1 MKKSNHLKIA
11 ILIIFFLIFFSFLFA
26 EEQNSERPKIGLVLS
41 GGGAKGIAHI
51 GVLKVLEEAGLE
63 VDFITGTSFGSI
75 IGGLY
80 AIGYSAAEL
89 EKIILEQDWDELI
102 FDKIS
107 RRNISLNEK
116 DENEKYAVSFPINE
130 GKISL
135 PKGLVAG
142 QKISA
147 LIAKLTISV
156 HHIEDFNNLPIPFLC
171 IATDIE
177 NGKVVILDEG
187 YLPDAIRASMSI
199 PSAFAPIEIEG
210 QLLVDGGLIRNFPV
224 SDIKKMGA
232 DIVIGVDVSAPLY
245 TKKELKSLVKIME
258 QSISFQGSI
267 ATQEERKLCDILISP
282 DIDEYNIMDF
292 EDADSLIFRGE
303 RAARKFL
310 PQLSALADSL
320 KHFPQKIKMI
330 PITSI
335 DSLFVKK
342 IYIQGLRKVSKNLV
356 RGKLQLKLNTWV
368 TPDELEK
375 AIERIYGSNFFR
387 RVTYKLE
394 PVSNGIKLFVRV
406 VEKTTNYFNVGIH
419 YDNDLKSSLL
429 LNTTFRNVFAQGS
442 KLSIDLKLSENL
454 RFTSSYF
461 IYTGW
466 KPGFGF
472 GMKLWREDFEVPIFQ
487 ETGIQQAIFEYT
499 SSGIGC
505 ELQTIFSNA
514 FTLGGGI
521 QVENVRLEPVI
532 IPESWPQIKETIN
545 YLNIR
550 TYINI
555 ATYDRSFFPR
565 KGMKLFVEVKS
576 IQEIAKEEKR
586 HEPIEFYIL
595 RFTKIEQL
603 AKNLS
608 IIGSF
613 SCGSLQT
620 RTEEFPGDALFYLG
634 GFPVPRKG
642 LLPFI
647 GFEFMSIVA
656 KNVSVFA
663 AGMQYEPWK
672 GKFITINGNL
682 AKVGEQFSDL
692 YKENH
697 DYKGFG
703 ITFGIKTPIGP
714 MEFSLMKGSESKDI
728 ISYVNIGYPF

>member
-1 MKKSNHLKIA
+1 MMKESNQIKIA
-11 ILIIFFLIFFSFLFA
+11 ILIIFLLIFFSFLFA
-26 EEQNSERPKIGLVLS
+26 EEQNLERPKIGLVLS

-51 GVLKVLEEAGLE
+51 GVLKVLEEAGIE
-63 VDFITGTSFGSI
+63 VDFITGTSMGSI

-89 EKIILEQDWDELI
+89 EKIILEQDWNELI
-102 FDKIS
+102 YDRIS
-107 RRNISLNEK
+107 RRNISLTEK
-116 DENEKYAVSFPINE
+116 DEREKYAASFPISE
-130 GKISL
+130 GKIGL

-147 LIAKLTISV
+147 LISKLTISV

-258 QSISFQGSI
+258 QSMSFQGSI

-292 EDADSLIFRGE
+292 ENADSLIIRGE

-320 KHFPQKIKMI
+320 KHFPQKTKMI

-335 DSLFVKK
+335 DSLFVTK

-356 RGKLQLKLNTWV
+356 RGKLQLKKNSWI

-375 AIERIYGSNFFR
+375 AIERVYGSNFFR

-406 VEKTTNYFNVGIH
+406 VEKTTDYFNVNIH
-419 YDNDLKSSLL
+419 YDSDMKSALL
-429 LNTTFRNVFAQGS
+429 LNTTFRNLFVQGS
-442 KLSIDLKLSENL
+442 KLSVNLELSDNL
-454 RFTSSYF
+454 RFNSSYF

-466 KPGFGF
+466 KPGIGF
-472 GMKLWREDFEVPIFQ
+472 GLKLWREDFEVPIFQ

-499 SSGIGC
+499 TSGIGW
-505 ELQTIFSNA
+505 ELQTIFSNSSA
-514 FTLGGGI
+514 FGGI
-521 QVENVRLEPVI
+521 LEFEHTMLDPVI
-532 IPESWPQIKETIN
+532 VPETWPRERSELN
-545 YLNIR
+545 YFNIR
-550 TYINI
+550 GFINI
-555 ATYDRSFFPR
+555 DRLDRSIYPR
-565 KGMKLFVEVKS
+565 KGIELYAEAKY
-576 IQEIAKEEKR
+576 IQEIEKEEKR
-586 HEPIEFYIL
+586 HEPVEFCVFL
-595 RFTKIEQL
+595 LTKIEQL
-603 AKNLS
+603 TKKISL
-608 IIGSF
+608 IGSIYG
-613 SCGSLQT
+613 GSVNGD
-620 RTEEFPGDALFYLG
+620 EIPGDALFYLG
-634 GFPVPRKG
+634 GFNYHQKG
-642 LLPFI
+642 LLPFVGYKFMALSAPNAI
-647 GFEFMSIVA
+647 ALSTGLQFEA
-656 KNVSVFA
+656 
-663 AGMQYEPWK
+663 WK
-672 GKFITINGNL
+672 GKFIIIKGNY
-682 AKVGEQFSDL
+682 AKLGVNISDL
-692 YKENH
+692 FKK
-697 DYKGFG
+697 DYEYHGYA

-714 MEFSLMKGSESKDI
+714 MEFSLMKGSESKDF